1 MKIEDNRN
9 LNRKEPNLEKI
20 TIREPYSLNIHI
32 PFICSLVKIRINEM
46 KWIDPG
52 WGGGFTT
59 KRGRKGGG
67 LSADQGGL
75 QLGFT
80 TVGRVTSLQ
89 RRGGELGRGESG
101 EVLSS
106 VTTARGSCPG
116 VGVAMR
122 RGRAE

>member
-1 MKIEDNRN
+1 M
-9 LNRKEPNLEKI
+9 
-20 TIREPYSLNIHI
+20 
-32 PFICSLVKIRINEM
+32 
-46 KWIDPG
+46 
-52 WGGGFTT
+52 
-59 KRGRKGGG
+59 
-67 LSADQGGL
+67 GGL
-75 QLGFT
+75 QPRGGEGEMGRRVIGRPGWFTTGFT
-80 TVGRVTSLQ
+80 VVGRVTSLQ